1 MQTTALEYPV
11 KYRAGMITRSSDIV
25 TSTGISESSTDI
37 LQGQLVISDTA
48 KNGVDLPV
56 ATFNP
61 SQIFGIVGVEMN
73 KAKNIGVNT
82 ITYENGDSMLIVQKG
97 FIALSISD
105 TVTKNQS
112 LYFVHTAGGA
122 SPIHTFR
129 SDADTARADV
139 TPIKALEAG
148 VSGDIIECY
157 VDVYAPIG
165 NI

>member
-61 SQIFGIVGVEMN
+61 SQIFGIVGVE
-73 KAKNIGVNT
+73 
-82 ITYENGDSMLIVQKG
+82 
-97 FIALSISD
+97 
-105 TVTKNQS
+105 
-112 LYFVHTAGGA
+112 
-122 SPIHTFR
+122 
-129 SDADTARADV
+129 RA
-139 TPIKALEAG
+139 
-148 VSGDIIECY
+148 
-157 VDVYAPIG
+157 
-165 NI
+165 